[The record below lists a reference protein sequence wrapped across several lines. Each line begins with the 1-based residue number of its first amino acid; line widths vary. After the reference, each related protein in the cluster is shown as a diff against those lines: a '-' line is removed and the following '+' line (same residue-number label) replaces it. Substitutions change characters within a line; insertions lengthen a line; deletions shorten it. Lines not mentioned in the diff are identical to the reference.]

1 MLSNTDSTWHVPGS
15 TPLVR
20 SFRSSLYLRRRM
32 EGLGP
37 TIREGDSSARLS
49 MPADVCDFLDLAQS
63 GLATEPAHEGSH
75 SSMLYALLSSLPE
88 PPLSQPRCSVVDTLS
103 ALADEL
109 PQPPLSPTHSLHPPL
124 SPPTSPIP
132 TPRMASSPATLAAAV
147 AVVKEQTVD
156 VFDALGTL
164 ETPASSRRNTDE
176 VPLSQQQELRRLSG
190 TPTLMDEMP
199 PESPFFAD
207 IADHDIHRTRD
218 SIRNAKLARS
228 RSLGATRSTW
238 CAPDAEP
245 LFASLH
251 QSNKTG
257 ARASL
262 AGILDAWGPKD
273 TTAEWL
279 SARPPSAADRCEPS
293 NSAETPTR
301 REARW
306 FQVRVHSLF
315 ARGAAQ
321 AAVDE
326 MSDTASTTSSL
337 TAVEDDDPDMQ
348 AALARHPAALAL
360 AKPMAKSQH
369 AETGIRRP
377 TRLSSQRKQR
387 HARPALSFMVSS
399 HGPVADD
406 RMVQSVDVEA
416 MMAAYLPHIHA
427 QLNTGDVAEAARERT
442 ASESSTLAD
451 PNSALHGASPGYAE
465 SQRSTS
471 SEDTLQGARTPRR
484 MRPPQSLIEQRRKSA
499 ARGSDSGIKVIA
511 RNSDSAIKAA
521 DLSTQRTPKPRLRQ
535 ISSSANL
542 RAPEPATERRRV
554 HTVSQLAAPQVPA
567 TLASRR
573 RSEVEALITQANA
586 VLNGAGSSRIRQSLP
601 QQRQQSLQPISRLRP
616 PRASLPLSADMAHR
630 NSSIVISP
638 RSSVI
643 MSNPRISVMS
653 DSAVSRIPSP
663 VSTMRSPATPLGM
676 AMTRQHHRLDA
687 AQRRQ
692 SNRSSNGEISPL
704 ALTPVHSSIG
714 AEIKSCTLPTP
725 RQSRP
730 SISLSGLRP
739 TVNGATSRIPATP
752 AYKRPPPGM
761 AAPRSASASMMAAP
775 GSGGL
780 AGMRRTTAQHTQMRR
795 LGSSDAL
802 CSSTVSY
809 GSSSLMHSIYSSD
822 SDDSLPGLAAPSLL
836 RRAPSRAYRDDE
848 FLTLRPVHTPDIV
861 PRTID
866 PRLVERAM
874 TPMLKLNPAKQL
886 ASASSLSQMV
896 QQLSDDNNSS
906 ISSMHGTA
914 RAKLAK
920 VSREILVSVPEAKS
934 PSIDQ
939 VSRMSPLN
947 SPKHSSAIRPSTDS
961 SRRFGKPGFLS
972 RRWTKHST
980 SPVPV
985 SAIPMP
991 PPVKS
996 QPAKK
1001 PMSSKIPSLKKA
1013 RSLWSIRGLHSK

>member
-15 TPLVR
+15 TPLAR

-63 GLATEPAHEGSH
+63 GLAAEPAQEGSH

-109 PQPPLSPTHSLHPPL
+109 PQPPLSPTHSLPPPL
-124 SPPTSPIP
+124 SPPTSPAP
-132 TPRMASSPATLAAAV
+132 TPRMARSPATLAAAV
-147 AVVKEQTVD
+147 AVVKEQAVV
-156 VFDALGTL
+156 VFDTLSTL

-176 VPLSQQQELRRLSG
+176 VPLCQQQELRRLSG
-190 TPTLMDEMP
+190 TPTLLDEMP

-360 AKPMAKSQH
+360 VKPTTKSQH
-369 AETGIRRP
+369 AETGIRKP

-387 HARPALSFMVSS
+387 HTRPALSFMVSS

-451 PNSALHGASPGYAE
+451 PHSSLHGDNPEYAE

-499 ARGSDSGIKVIA
+499 ARGSDS
-511 RNSDSAIKAA
+511 AIKAA
-521 DLSTQRTPKPRLRQ
+521 DLNTQRTPKPRLRQ
-535 ISSSANL
+535 ISSTANL

-554 HTVSQLAAPQVPA
+554 HTVSQLAAPRVPA

-586 VLNGAGSSRIRQSLP
+586 VLNGSGSGRIRQSLP
-601 QQRQQSLQPISRLRP
+601 QQRQQTSQPISRLRP

-653 DSAVSRIPSP
+653 DSAMSRIPSP

-676 AMTRQHHRLDA
+676 AMTRQHYRLDA

-739 TVNGATSRIPATP
+739 TVNGGPSRIPVTP
-752 AYKRPPPGM
+752 TYKRPPPGM
-761 AAPRSASASMMAAP
+761 AAPRGASASMVATP

-780 AGMRRTTAQHTQMRR
+780 AGMRRTAAQHTQMRR

-802 CSSTVSY
+802 CSSTISY

-886 ASASSLSQMV
+886 ASASSLSRMV
-896 QQLSDDNNSS
+896 QQLSDDNSS
-906 ISSMHGTA
+906 ISSMHGTT
-914 RAKLAK
+914 RAKLGT
-920 VSREILVSVPEAKS
+920 VSREILVPVPEAKS

-947 SPKHSSAIRPSTDS
+947 SPKHSSVTRPSTDS

-991 PPVKS
+991 PPVQS

-1013 RSLWSIRGLHSK
+1013 RSLWSIRGLQSK

>member
-15 TPLVR
+15 TPLAR

-63 GLATEPAHEGSH
+63 GLAAEPAQEGSH

-109 PQPPLSPTHSLHPPL
+109 PQPPLSPTHSLPPPL
-124 SPPTSPIP
+124 SPPTSPAP
-132 TPRMASSPATLAAAV
+132 TPRMARSPATLAAAV
-147 AVVKEQTVD
+147 AVVKEQAVA
-156 VFDALGTL
+156 VFDTLSTL

-176 VPLSQQQELRRLSG
+176 VPLSQQQELRQLSG
-190 TPTLMDEMP
+190 TPTLLDEMP

-262 AGILDAWGPKD
+262 AGILDAWGPKA

-301 REARW
+301 HEARW

-360 AKPMAKSQH
+360 VKPTTKSQH
-369 AETGIRRP
+369 AETGIRKP

-387 HARPALSFMVSS
+387 HTRPALSFMVSS

-427 QLNTGDVAEAARERT
+427 QLNTGDVAEATRERT

-451 PNSALHGASPGYAE
+451 PHSSLHGDNPGYAE

-499 ARGSDSGIKVIA
+499 AQGSDSAIKVIA

-521 DLSTQRTPKPRLRQ
+521 DLSTHRTPKPRLRQ
-535 ISSSANL
+535 ISSTANL
-542 RAPEPATERRRV
+542 RAPESATERRRV
-554 HTVSQLAAPQVPA
+554 HTVSQLAAPRVPA

-586 VLNGAGSSRIRQSLP
+586 VLNGSGSGRIRQSLP
-601 QQRQQSLQPISRLRP
+601 QQRQQTSQPISRLRP

-653 DSAVSRIPSP
+653 DSAMSRIPSP

-676 AMTRQHHRLDA
+676 AMTRQHYRLDA
-687 AQRRQ
+687 AQRQQ

-739 TVNGATSRIPATP
+739 TVNCGPSRIPVTP
-752 AYKRPPPGM
+752 TYKRPPPGM
-761 AAPRSASASMMAAP
+761 VAPRGASASMVATP

-780 AGMRRTTAQHTQMRR
+780 AGMRRTAAQHTQMRR

-802 CSSTVSY
+802 CSSTISY

-886 ASASSLSQMV
+886 ASASSLSRMV
-896 QQLSDDNNSS
+896 QQLSDDNSS
-906 ISSMHGTA
+906 ISSMHGTT
-914 RAKLAK
+914 RTKLGK
-920 VSREILVSVPEAKS
+920 VSREILVPVPEAKS

-947 SPKHSSAIRPSTDS
+947 SPKHSSVTRPSTDS

-991 PPVKS
+991 PPVQS

-1013 RSLWSIRGLHSK
+1013 RSLWSIRGLQSK